1 MSTLKVNTINAATS
15 GQAVAVDISNPRSF
29 RNLII
34 NGAMQ
39 VAQRGTS
46 ASTTGI
52 STVDR
57 FKLGASGRDEAQT
70 QSQHVLTSSDTGPW
84 EKGFRYS
91 YHLQNGNQ
99 TGGLDAGDHT
109 EIKYTIEAQDIAQS
123 GWDYTSSSSYIT
135 LSFWVKSSVA
145 QNFHGYIKTQDGTF
159 KRNVFETGSLTADT
173 WTKITKTFSGH
184 SDITFNNDTGE
195 GLILELLYYAG
206 TDETGTV
213 TLDTWATFNGSIR
226 TPNATNTWWTT
237 NDATFEITGVQ
248 LEVGSYATDFEHR
261 SYGDE
266 LARCQRY
273 CVDFPINSQLGLGQV
288 YSGSGWVQLPVAV
301 PVPMRAKPSVSKNG
315 DYWFNSN
322 IGNSGYSGDRTV
334 TVEQPGTG
342 GAHMYRLFV
351 QAGSNQNDEETVWCQ
366 IHDAAGTYMRLE
378 AEL

>member
-1 MSTLKVNTINAATS
+1 
-15 GQAVAVDISNPRSF
+15 
-29 RNLII
+29 
-34 NGAMQ
+34 MQ